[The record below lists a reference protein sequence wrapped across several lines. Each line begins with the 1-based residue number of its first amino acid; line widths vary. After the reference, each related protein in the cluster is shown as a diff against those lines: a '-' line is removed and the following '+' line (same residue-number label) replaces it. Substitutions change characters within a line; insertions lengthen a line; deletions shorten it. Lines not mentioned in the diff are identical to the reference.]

1 MRRRWNGADQED
13 IAVRRSNGL
22 MCRIK
27 QRLHMGAEL
36 GGYHDS
42 IHKRFQDPLYAESM
56 R

>member
-1 MRRRWNGADQED
+1 MWRRWNDADQED

-22 MCRIK
+22 TCRNQTAPNIWVPN
-27 QRLHMGAEL
+27 

-42 IHKRFQDPLYAESM
+42 IHKKFHDPLYAESM